1 MKAVGLSHI
10 GYCRDNNEDSYFYDE
25 KMGLFILCDGMGGH
39 LGGEVASGLAVQIVK
54 QEVQQNLLQMEPA
67 AALRQAIEK
76 ANSVIWKKSHQDD
89 KLREMGTTLTAAFV
103 DETSLIIAHVGD
115 SSLFLFGPQK
125 EAKITHDHTLAE
137 SMRQGA
143 SPQEKDEFNAY
154 NHILTRALGM
164 DAEVR
169 VDFFIQE
176 LDGDETILLASDG
189 LTDLL
194 EEREISE
201 VIQKNLDLRQKAQTL
216 IDTALAK
223 GGYDNITVILVQL
236 HEGGR
241 S

>member
-1 MKAVGLSHI
+1 
-10 GYCRDNNEDSYFYDE
+10 
-25 KMGLFILCDGMGGH
+25 
-39 LGGEVASGLAVQIVK
+39 
-54 QEVQQNLLQMEPA
+54 
-67 AALRQAIEK
+67 
-76 ANSVIWKKSHQDD
+76 
-89 KLREMGTTLTAAFV
+89 
-103 DETSLIIAHVGD
+103 
-115 SSLFLFGPQK
+115 
-125 EAKITHDHTLAE
+125 
-137 SMRQGA
+137 
-143 SPQEKDEFNAY
+143 
-154 NHILTRALGM
+154 
-164 DAEVR
+164 